1 EEEEEVSENAV
12 EEVAE
17 VEEEGEN
24 HDVTK
29 GSWDGDDWS
38 AEATIGEGYSIEV
51 YVTST
56 REAMVNEKVDSYEPA
71 PKQKGN
77 KIDDVR
83 FAYFKKYEEGDKE
96 AAADDVEDYEDIDEM
111 HSKQMNAIMAVAD
124 DIGKLIAQFGI
135 TAYDFDHPAENDD
148 DGIIVLDLYR
158 KNSFQYLMTVT
169 FEDENS
175 SKIETIEFDLE
186 T

>member
-1 EEEEEVSENAV
+1 MD
-12 EEVAE
+12 
-17 VEEEGEN
+17 EGEN

-29 GSWDGDDWS
+29 GSWDGDDWY
-38 AEATIGEGYSIEV
+38 AEATIGENYSIDV
-51 YVTST
+51 SVTST
-56 REAMVNEKVDSYEPA
+56 REAMVQEKVTSYESA
-71 PKQKGN
+71 GKQKGN
-77 KIDDVR
+77 KINDVR

-111 HSKQMNAIMAVAD
+111 HGKQMDAIMAVSD

-169 FEDENS
+169 FEDEDS
-175 SKIETIEFDLE
+175 SKIESIEFDLE